1 MLETLKRLN
10 VESAGDPAWPG
21 RVEIGIGLNTG
32 PCCVGNMGSRQRLS
46 YSLIGDTVNL
56 ASRLESLTK
65 YYGVPILVGEELA
78 ARLPGFAL
86 VELDTIRVAG
96 RDAPEQVF
104 ALMGP
109 PGLAPDLAFVETGA
123 WMRAMLEAY
132 RSRDWSSAET
142 ALEQLRGAGTIP
154 GLEGVAAVYAKRI
167 ADFRLTPPAD
177 DWDGIS
183 QALEK

>member
-10 VESAGDPAWPG
+10 TESARDPAWPG
-21 RVEIGIGLNTG
+21 EVAIGIGLNTG

-65 YYGVPILVGEELA
+65 AYAVNILVGEDLA
-78 ARLPGFAL
+78 ARLPDFAL
-86 VELDTIRVAG
+86 IELDLIRVVG
-96 RDAPEQVF
+96 RDTPERVF

-109 PGLAPDLAFVETGA
+109 PDMSSDPAFIETGA
-123 WMRAMLEAY
+123 RMAAVLEAY
-132 RSRDWSSAET
+132 RSRDWTGAEA
-142 ALEQLRGAGTIP
+142 ALKKLKGTGTLP
-154 GLEGVAAVYAKRI
+154 GLDGVAAVYATRV
-167 ADFRLTPPAD
+167 ADFRQNPPSD